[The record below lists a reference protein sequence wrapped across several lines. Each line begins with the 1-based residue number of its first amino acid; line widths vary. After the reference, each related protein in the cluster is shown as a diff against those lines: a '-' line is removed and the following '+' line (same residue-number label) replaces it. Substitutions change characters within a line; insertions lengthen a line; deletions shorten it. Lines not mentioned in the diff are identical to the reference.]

1 MPDAIVPVTFNDTY
15 SKKSY
20 PEQLTSRKPLCLFL
34 GAYFAPNCE
43 GIEWFSR
50 NVYPNVDIEMKIVG
64 KGMSR
69 IKDNYYVPDGTR
81 IVSDA
86 PDLVPYYEEADIM
99 VLPIF
104 KGSGMKVKTCESLM
118 YGKNIIAT
126 TEALEGYDL
135 DYDRMG
141 AKCNTAREFIDAIN
155 SFAENPRPRFNRYCR
170 DVFLQKY
177 STESVVE
184 TFRKILNK
192 E

>member
-1 MPDAIVPVTFNDTY
+1 
-15 SKKSY
+15 
-20 PEQLTSRKPLCLFL
+20 
-34 GAYFAPNCE
+34 
-43 GIEWFSR
+43 
-50 NVYPNVDIEMKIVG
+50 MKIVG

-69 IKDNYYVPDGTR
+69 LRENYHVPQEAQ
-81 IVSDA
+81 IISDA

-135 DYDRMG
+135 DYDKMG
-141 AKCNTAREFIDAIN
+141 ARCNTAREFIDAIK
-155 SFAENPRPRFNRYCR
+155 SFAENPRPRFNSYCR
-170 DVFLQKY
+170 NVFLQKY

-184 TFRKILNK
+184 TFRKILGK